1 MKKIILLF
9 IGLATFV
16 SSCNNTGIEKP
27 KNLLDEDEM
36 VSIIYDLSLLDAI
49 RSQNIGVPNLT
60 PTANQLLKDKYKIDS
75 LTFAK
80 NSQYY
85 ASDVTKYK
93 EIYDRVKI
101 RLDRENEKI
110 NGKKTEE
117 AVDVGIVK

>member
-9 IGLATFV
+9 IGLTAIV
-16 SSCNNTGIEKP
+16 SSCNQNGVEKP
-27 KNLLDEDEM
+27 KTLLDEDQM

-49 RSQNIGVPNLT
+49 RSQNIAAQNAV
-60 PTANQLLKDKYKIDS
+60 PTATQFLKDKYKIDS

-85 ASDVTKYK
+85 ASDVKKYK

-110 NGKKTEE
+110 NGKKQEITP
-117 AVDVGIVK
+117 DGGIVK

>member
-1 MKKIILLF
+1 MKKIVLLF
-9 IGLATFV
+9 IGLATLV
-16 SSCNNTGIEKP
+16 LSCNNTGIEKP
-27 KNLLDEDEM
+27 NNLLDEDQM
-36 VSIIYDLSLLDAI
+36 VDIIYDLSLLDAI
-49 RSQNIGVPNLT
+49 RSQNIGMHNLT
-60 PTANQLLKDKYKIDS
+60 PTAKQLLKDKYKIDS

-110 NGKKTEE
+110 NGKKTEIP
-117 AVDVGIVK
+117 VDGGIVK

>member
-9 IGLATFV
+9 IGLATLV

-80 NSQYY
+80 NSQCY
-85 ASDVTKYK
+85 ASDVSKYK

-101 RLDRENEKI
+101 RLDRENEKV
-110 NGKKTEE
+110 NGKKTEI
-117 AVDVGIVK
+117 AVDGGIVK